1 MRNTIS
7 TIRFFATLLAILFFT
22 SANAQISTCDGTG
35 INSITGQPCVNT
47 IVTSVPFLRIAPD
60 ARSTGMGDAGIAISA
75 DANAMHFNS
84 SKLAFVDRKWGISP
98 INYTPWLRSLGL
110 TDVYLAYLSGYVR
123 IDKMQTIGVGI
134 RAFSLGTIQ
143 FTDENGQPLGSDNPF
158 ESEISISYNRK
169 LSQKFA
175 MGLTLKSIY
184 SKLAS
189 GLTVNS
195 QTIVPGTSTAAD
207 ISFTYQTPISS
218 FFDLTVGGAVKNL
231 GSKISY
237 IEGSN
242 RKDYIPTNLGIG
254 SAAKWKFGD
263 DHHLTFAL
271 DINRLLVPTPPGGN
285 PFSSE
290 NNNSGDPTIP
300 DYLEK
305 SVLAAA
311 LGSFSDAPGGFAEE
325 MRENNYSLGLEYH
338 IKFFSARFGHFN
350 EHKTKGNRKYLTYGI
365 GFNYQKYFELN
376 FSYLHTTVNQRH
388 PLDQTFRCSL
398 LLNFGKLDRN
408 VSVD

>member
-7 TIRFFATLLAILFFT
+7 IICLFTILCLT
-22 SANAQISTCDGTG
+22 SFMANAQINICDYNG
-35 INSITGQPCVNT
+35 INPITGQYCVNT

-60 ARSTGMGDAGIAISA
+60 ARSAGMGDVGIATSA

-84 SKLAFVDRKWGISP
+84 SKLAFADRKWGISP
-98 INYTPWLRSLGL
+98 INYTPWLRALGL
-110 TDVYLAYLSGYVR
+110 TDVYHAYLSGYVR
-123 IDKMQTIGVGI
+123 IGEMQTLGVSI

-143 FTDENGQPLGSDNPF
+143 FTDENGQPLGTDNPF
-158 ESEISISYNRK
+158 ESELAISYNRK
-169 LSQKFA
+169 LSEKFA
-175 MGLTLKSIY
+175 LGLTLKSIY
-184 SKLAS
+184 SKLAN
-189 GLTVNS
+189 GQTVNN

-207 ISFTYQTPISS
+207 ISFIYQSPLSES
-218 FFDLTVGGAVKNL
+218 FDLSVGGAIKNL

-237 IEGSN
+237 VEGSN

-254 SAAKWKFGD
+254 SAVRWKFGE

-311 LGSFSDAPGGFAEE
+311 LGSFSDAPGGFSEE
-325 MRENNYSLGLEYH
+325 MRENTYSLGLEYH

-350 EHKTKGNRKYLTYGI
+350 EHRTKGNRKYLTGGI
-365 GFNYQKYFELN
+365 GFNYRKYAMLD
-376 FSYLHTTVNQRH
+376 FSYLFPATNQRN
-388 PLDQTFRCSL
+388 PLDNTFRCSL
-398 LLNFGKLDRN
+398 LLNFGELDKDR
-408 VSVD
+408 SSD